1 MLSECLDLL
10 RYEGAR
16 RCEVHARPEGSQ
28 VYLWLD
34 GERAPIYAPTSRARL
49 AVLTDANSKALVPA
63 GAFQGPGVY
72 TVDISGALTF
82 DQWSDDSIIS

>member
-34 GERAPIYAPTSRARL
+34 GERAPIYAPASRARL
-49 AVLTDANSKALVPA
+49 AVLTDASSKASAPA
-63 GAFQGPGVY
+63 GAFQGPGTY
-72 TVDISGALTF
+72 IVDSAGSLTF
-82 DQWSDDSIIS
+82 IP